1 MESCRSDV
9 PSGPHSPVRILR
21 LSSGLAG
28 LAIGSV
34 AGCGSDST
42 APNVEALGGV
52 YSLTSINGQPLPFL
66 WLFEDAD
73 NQVSFVSG
81 IVTLNADLSFVDE
94 TEFSVTEDGQTRTD
108 QLVASGAWSLEEN
121 IVTFSA
127 EGGETY
133 TMTWNGSNRLTQNFQ
148 GLILVY
154 ERSAP

>member
-1 MESCRSDV
+1 MRA
-9 PSGPHSPVRILR
+9 VRLLI
-21 LSSGLAG
+21 GLAAG
-28 LAIGSV
+28 LGTGAT
-34 AGCGSDST
+34 AACSDST
-42 APNVEALGGV
+42 GPNPDALAGA
-52 YSLTSINGQPLPFL
+52 YQLTSINGQPLPFL